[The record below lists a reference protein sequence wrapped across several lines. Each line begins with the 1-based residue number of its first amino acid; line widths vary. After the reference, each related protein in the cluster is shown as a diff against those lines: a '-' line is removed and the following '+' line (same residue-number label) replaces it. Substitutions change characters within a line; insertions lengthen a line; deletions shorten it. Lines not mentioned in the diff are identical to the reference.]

1 MAVDYGDVRT
11 GIAYSDSNET
21 LAFPGGVI
29 HEKDMEKVAN
39 IIAGKAKEISAEL
52 IVIGLPKN
60 MDGSEGKQAQKCV
73 KLSKLLEEELNIPIV
88 TWDERV
94 TTKIATTYMNE
105 TDTRG
110 KKRRDTIDEVA
121 ATVILQS
128 YLDFRRLQKK

>member
-11 GIAYSDSNET
+11 GISYSDSGGL

-29 HEKDMEKVAN
+29 VERDIDKAAIK
-39 IIAGKAKEISAEL
+39 IAKKADEVKAEL
-52 IVIGLPKN
+52 IVVGLAKN
-60 MDGSEGKQAQKCV
+60 MDGSEGSQAQKCK
-73 KLSKLLEEELNIPIV
+73 KLQQLIEKQISIPVV

-110 KKRRDTIDEVA
+110 RKRRETIDEVA

-128 YLDFRRLQKK
+128 YLDYKKMN